1 VLVDEAADDE
11 SILEDVG
18 LDGSIVWTP
27 GHTKGSISLF
37 VNKSKVAIIG
47 DLLRTKRGK
56 LREPLFME
64 NISQE
69 RSSVQRIL
77 DLHPVILCPG
87 RGKPLPPS
95 KIRIKD
101 RIAKPV
107 KIDAKKEEEDI
118 DLESLAKD
126 LSADA
131 S

>member
-1 VLVDEAADDE
+1 MLVDEASDDE
-11 SILEDVG
+11 SILDGVG

-37 VNKSKVAIIG
+37 LNKSKVAIIG

-95 KIRIKD
+95 KVRIKE
-101 RIAKPV
+101 RIDKPV
-107 KIDAKKEEEDI
+107 KVETRKEEEDI
-118 DLESLAKD
+118 DLEGLAKD
-126 LSADA
+126 LSAEA

>member
-1 VLVDEAADDE
+1 M
-11 SILEDVG
+11 
-18 LDGSIVWTP
+18 
-27 GHTKGSISLF
+27 LF
-37 VNKSKVAIIG
+37 R
-47 DLLRTKRGK
+47 L
-56 LREPLFME
+56 
-64 NISQE
+64 
-69 RSSVQRIL
+69 
-77 DLHPVILCPG
+77 LHPVILCPG

>member
-1 VLVDEAADDE
+1 
-11 SILEDVG
+11 
-18 LDGSIVWTP
+18 
-27 GHTKGSISLF
+27 
-37 VNKSKVAIIG
+37 
-47 DLLRTKRGK
+47 
-56 LREPLFME
+56 
-64 NISQE
+64 
-69 RSSVQRIL
+69 
-77 DLHPVILCPG
+77 
-87 RGKPLPPS
+87 LPPS